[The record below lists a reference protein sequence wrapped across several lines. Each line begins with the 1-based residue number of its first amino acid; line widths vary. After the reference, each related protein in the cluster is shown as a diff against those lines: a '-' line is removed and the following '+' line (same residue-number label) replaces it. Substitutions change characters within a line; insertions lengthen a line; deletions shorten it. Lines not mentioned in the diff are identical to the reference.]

1 MGGLMKIWQVAA
13 AALIMSATPAVA
25 GTQDFTVI
33 NGTGKTIQNIYVSE
47 SAKDNWEEDVL
58 DQDTLANG
66 QRFEIAFDR
75 SSKACLWDLKVTYD
89 TGRSATWNAID
100 LCRVS
105 VVALRY
111 DPATGKTFARKE

>member
-1 MGGLMKIWQVAA
+1 MKPWTL
-13 AALIMSATPAVA
+13 AALAATMTLASPALA

-47 SAKDNWEEDVL
+47 SAADNWEEDVL
-58 DQDTLANG
+58 DQDVLANG
-66 QRFEIAFDR
+66 QRFNIAFEHGEQ
-75 SSKACLWDLKVTYD
+75 KCLYDLKVTYD
-89 TGRSATWNAID
+89 TGRIATWNAID
-100 LCRVS
+100 LCKVS